1 LVREELEVSKY
12 LNIPDDLL
20 SLIEKREQED
30 RRIAERRVEDELAT
44 QQALHEERRES
55 QRRSGEPRR
64 EGDA

>member
-1 LVREELEVSKY
+1 MSKY